1 VTAPQQA
8 LPLTGTW
15 TVSDS
20 RTRVGFTVGSL
31 GRPAHGSVACRWG
44 SVELAADGTPV
55 RVRAELDL
63 ESLDTGIAKRDA
75 DLRKPRF
82 LDIDRHPT
90 MTWVADRFTR
100 CDDGSWTGEG
110 VLSVRGTS
118 APLTVVGHPEAGGAD
133 GTWLCVRARGE
144 LDRTAVGIR
153 APSFLIG
160 RTVRIELE
168 AWLTPA
174 VP

>member
-1 VTAPQQA
+1 VTAPLLA
-8 LPLTGTW
+8 CGTW
-15 TVSDS
+15 AVSDS
-20 RTRVGFTVGSL
+20 RTRVTFSVANL
-31 GRPAHGSVACRWG
+31 GRRAHGSVACSWG
-44 SVELAADGTPV
+44 ELRLDAEGRPV
-55 RVRAELDL
+55 AVRAELDL
-63 ESLDTGIAKRDA
+63 NSLDTGIAKRDR

-82 LDIDRHPT
+82 LDIDRQPA
-90 MTWVADRFTR
+90 MTWTADRFTPR
-100 CDDGSWTGEG
+100 DDGSWVAEG

-118 APLTVVGHPEAGGAD
+118 APLCVVGLAETEGPG
-133 GTWLCVRARGE
+133 LRVRAAGE
-144 LDRTAVGIR
+144 LDRTSVGIR